1 MSCAICNKKF
11 IKTTTHEE
19 YVIER
24 QKMNEILDKFID
36 DNYINEKDEDLC
48 WDVIFQ
54 YEALL
59 LFPGQNNQK
68 CSNEKCNAEICS
80 YCYNKKNILSNN
92 SVCEYELKNIIPF
105 SNITYC
111 SLCKINF
118 SALHYK

>member
-1 MSCAICNKKF
+1 MSCSICNKKF
-11 IKTTTHEE
+11 IKTTTYQE

-24 QKMNEILDKFID
+24 EKMNEILDKFID
-36 DNYINEKDEDLC
+36 DNYINDKDEDLC

-59 LFPGQNNQK
+59 LFPGQNNPK

-80 YCYNKKNILSNN
+80 YCYNKKNTLSNN
-92 SVCEYELKNIIPF
+92 YVGESELKTIIPF

-111 SLCKINF
+111 SLCKM
-118 SALHYK
+118 ALHYK